1 MKKIFSF
8 IALAAIALFT
18 TTALVSCGGDD
29 DDSSNPSPSSEDYL
43 AFQYW
48 LTDDIFE
55 IADVTISGLDN
66 FKFSESIKYKDT
78 DGKASNKVVLT
89 GENAKNAEF
98 SITVTLKKNWK
109 EILGDRETLNIGSAK
124 GIATTKSSTS
134 GNLTLEGN
142 VLKNLKVSEYDDEK
156 MGRAVMAMGY
166 TYKK

>member
-1 MKKIFSF
+1 MKKFFSF

-29 DDSSNPSPSSEDYL
+29 DSSNPTPSSEDYL

-48 LTDDIFE
+48 LTDDVLE
-55 IADVTISGLDN
+55 IADVTVSGLGD
-66 FKFSESIKYKDT
+66 FKFSESMKYKDT
-78 DGKASNKVVLT
+78 DGKASNLVQFS
-89 GENAKNAEF
+89 GEKAKNAEF

-124 GIATTKSSTS
+124 GIATTKSSAS

-142 VLKNLKVSEYDDEK
+142 VLKSLKVSEYDDEK

-166 TYKK
+166 TYKKK

>member
-1 MKKIFSF
+1 MKKFFSF

-29 DDSSNPSPSSEDYL
+29 DSSNSGSSDEAYL

-66 FKFSESIKYKDT
+66 FKFSESMKYKDT

-98 SITVTLKKNWK
+98 SITITLKKNWK

-124 GIATTKSSTS
+124 GIATTKSSAS

-142 VLKNLKVSEYDDEK
+142 VLKSLKVSEYDDEK

-166 TYKK
+166 TYKKK